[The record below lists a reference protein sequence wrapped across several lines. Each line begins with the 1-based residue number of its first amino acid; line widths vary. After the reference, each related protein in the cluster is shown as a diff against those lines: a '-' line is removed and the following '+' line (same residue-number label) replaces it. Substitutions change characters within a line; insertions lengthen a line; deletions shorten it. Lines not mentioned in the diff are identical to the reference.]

1 MAYKGVDIS
10 EHNGVVDYD
19 ALINAG
25 VRFVIIRISA
35 GRNVD
40 KCWAANIAECEKRGI
55 PYGVYH
61 YSYALS
67 DEYAANEAAL
77 VIKTLAGRKPPLG
90 VWYDME
96 DADSYKKNNGLDPW
110 SSGDK
115 LTGFCAAFCK
125 AVAAAGLQAGVYASA
140 SWLTSLLD
148 MSRLSAYKV
157 WSADWTAPND
167 YKGTSYLWQYT
178 SSWTIGGKRFDGNY
192 FYGTLPETASTEKTA
207 EEITVDNMIADKV
220 TTEANR
226 AYWLAV
232 LQGKKTVN
240 VEWLKKILDNY
251 HIVK

>member
-40 KCWAANIAECEKRGI
+40 KRWAANVAECEKRGI

-67 DEYAANEAAL
+67 DEYAGNEAAL
-77 VIKTLAGRKPPLG
+77 VIRTLAGRKPPLG

-96 DADSYKKNNGLDPW
+96 DADGYKKNNGLEPW
-110 SSGDK
+110 SNGDR
-115 LTGFCAAFCK
+115 LTDFCK
-125 AVAAAGLQAGVYASA
+125 VFCDAITASGLPAGVYGSA
-140 SWLTSLLD
+140 SWLNDLLD
-148 MSRLSAYKV
+148 MSRLRNYHV

-167 YKGTSYLWQYT
+167 YKGDIRMWQYT
-178 SSWTIGGKRFDGNY
+178 SGWVIGGKRFDGNY
-192 FYGTLPETASTEKTA
+192 FYGILEESETA
-207 EEITVDNMIADKV
+207 EEATVDNMIADKV
-220 TTEANR
+220 TTESNR

-232 LQGKKTVN
+232 LRGEKTADPKY
-240 VEWLKKILDNY
+240 LKALMDRY
-251 HIVK
+251 HDMIEQ